1 MPTINQLSQL
11 NVLSGADQIPV
22 YSASNGDARKA
33 SLTTLLDYFEST
45 FASPEYV
52 TQYASPNVN
61 GFVVNVASTTQST
74 WLLLTPTTAFATG
87 TIVLPAAANI
97 PDGLELLVYSSQNI
111 ATLTISLNGAT
122 AVNGAPGFISG
133 GASFALRFD
142 KLSNAWWAV
151 QGQSSGSYSQGSWTP
166 VLVGGTVT
174 GTVTFT
180 GRWTR
185 IGRQVTVEIFIETAA
200 ASQLLMT
207 AGFDWWTGLPAFVEP
222 PNGPNVIANGPRNAT
237 FTTSSLL
244 IYNATPGPGLIASLG
259 PSNTTIPGAPG
270 ASKTLFTATYTI

>member
-33 SLTTLLDYFEST
+33 SLTTLLDYFETT

-61 GFVVNVASTTQST
+61 GFVVNVASTTQPT
-74 WLLLTPTTAFATG
+74 WLLLTPTMSLATG
-87 TIVLPAAANI
+87 TIVLPAAASI

-122 AVNGAPGFISG
+122 AVNGAPVGVYA
-133 GASFALRFD
+133 GASFIVRFD
-142 KLSNAWWAV
+142 KLSNAWWTV
-151 QGQSSGSYSQGSWTP
+151 QQATASYAQGSWTP
-166 VLVGGTVT
+166 VLVGAVVV

-180 GRWTR
+180 GRWTL
-185 IGRQVTVEIFIETAA
+185 IGRQVTVEIFVETAA
-200 ASQLLMT
+200 ASQLTFT
-207 AGFDWWTGLPAFVEP
+207 AGPDYWSGLPASLVPF
-222 PNGPNVIANGPRNAT
+222 GSPNVLATGPRNAT
-237 FTTSSLL
+237 FTTSSLVVVNVVPGTGVTVTL
-244 IYNATPGPGLIASLG
+244 GPG
-259 PSNTTIPGAPG
+259 NTTIPGAPG